1 MHRIGRTGRA
11 GREGRAI
18 MICSNKDY
26 KNFVNV
32 EALIQKEIPRID
44 ISGGEND
51 THSNNSSVDPT
62 KVDQDKIAKQKNKKV
77 KGSDSKADVIG
88 LGEHTPGFLAQSFT
102 DRLVG

>member
-1 MHRIGRTGRA
+1 
-11 GREGRAI
+11 

-51 THSNNSSVDPT
+51 TRSNNSSVDQT
-62 KVDQDKIAKQKNKKV
+62 EVDQDKIAKQK
-77 KGSDSKADVIG
+77 
-88 LGEHTPGFLAQSFT
+88 L
-102 DRLVG
+102 

>member
-1 MHRIGRTGRA
+1 M
-11 GREGRAI
+11 
-18 MICSNKDY
+18 
-26 KNFVNV
+26 NV

-51 THSNNSSVDPT
+51 TRSNNSSVDQT
-62 KVDQDKIAKQKNKKV
+62 KLDQDKIAKPKNHKKI